1 MGAEMSK
8 PITVVIADDHVLV
21 LDGLRQALGSLPD
34 ITVIGIATSGRD
46 LANVLDQVRPDVL
59 LVDIEMPHGT
69 GISVLRSRE
78 DPPPALVVT
87 MHTEEEQ
94 RARAQAAGA
103 VGFLSKAT
111 PLPDLAAAIRAAHN
125 GVNLFEDDDF
135 ASAIAPYRT
144 ARLSPAAESL
154 TARERE
160 LLALLA
166 GGISGTED
174 LADEMYISRKTI
186 KNHLASIYMKLQVS
200 DRAQAAVEAIRLGLD
215 KKPPS
220 GG

>member
-1 MGAEMSK
+1 MSK
-8 PITVVIADDHVLV
+8 PVTVVIADDHVLV
-21 LDGLRQALGSLPD
+21 LDGLRQALSSLPD
-34 ITVIGIATSGRD
+34 INVIGIATSGRE
-46 LANVLDQVRPDVL
+46 LSNVLDQVRPDVL

-69 GISVLRSRE
+69 GLAVLRSRE
-78 DPPPALVVT
+78 NPPPALVVT
-87 MHTEEEQ
+87 MHTDDEQ
-94 RARAQAAGA
+94 RARAQAVGA

-111 PLPDLAAAIRAAHN
+111 PLPDLAAAIRAAHA
-125 GVNLFEDDDF
+125 GVNLFEHDDL
-135 ASAIAPYRT
+135 ATAIAPYQV

-174 LADEMYISRKTI
+174 LAEEMYISRKTV
-186 KNHLASIYMKLQVS
+186 KNHLASIYMKLHVS

-215 KKPPS
+215 KPPPS
-220 GG
+220 GGS